1 MKKNLTTILFAL
13 VAMMMP
19 IGAWATAYETPDF
32 SDAKVLTTVDGS
44 LYVDGV
50 ELEITPASL
59 GSSLH
64 QTIPVGKY
72 ILKSNIESIYWLDV
86 NEGEVMINLNGYTWN
101 LNDKD
106 IRVTSTLSIY
116 DTSANE
122 TGKIGSDRRVI
133 YLDDPE
139 DGSLFN
145 LYSGTLESRG
155 ATSWTLDASWGS
167 AYLYGGT
174 IKGNGPGVYYY
185 LDQPT
190 VIKLIGTVIDNGAGQ
205 PHCIGSLAVDM
216 PAAAIVDVSEYEGDS
231 LNVYIDV
238 VNTPGKMTIIRGI
251 QDAQAAARYTIDV
264 VCESYY
270 DLFCEKEEYD
280 PTTGEKSIYI
290 TTQQFTQQPTLENG
304 GTVAFNNPAATL
316 QWYEVEQITLT
327 DTNTKSLSEEKVYVD
342 GYWKAQRGASLFE
355 YRVTA
360 GDILLVT
367 TTQDI
372 ELVMIETGED
382 LIELRQDKK
391 SSVMS
396 FENDTYIR
404 VWVPIISPDT
414 ATVDLQFTIIK
425 ETLLPSET
433 GNRLQQATH
442 GKTYY
447 CKATVGEK
455 AYVSDFYQYQAEA
468 LWGTSADALTE
479 GGTLAEAIIA
489 VRTDG
494 AAYVQLQRDIVGAG
508 YMQVLRNDVT
518 LDLNGYTVI
527 TAEGYLFTIMNVEGD
542 VHMTVIDSSPAQSGE
557 IIATQEGAGG
567 AIFNLYGGHLT
578 IENGSFV
585 GNDHMAIVYNNQ
597 SDGTVSINGGYLR
610 TRKSYT
616 IDNQGT
622 LQISGGVFES
632 SNKQVL
638 QLYDGSATI
647 SGGSFITSDDYESFR
662 YYQGV
667 LDFAAYPTEV
677 EEGTTPL
684 NELSFTYWGET
695 MSLSE
700 LDIRLPEGYYVL
712 CNNQVVDTLNSIDI
726 YYFGS
731 GVTTDVE
738 HTSIASP
745 TPDSQK
751 ILRDGQIYIY
761 QNGEIYTI
769 MGQKVPELK

>member
-32 SDAKVLTTVDGS
+32 SDAKVLTAVDGS

-50 ELEITPASL
+50 EL
-59 GSSLH
+59 GS
-64 QTIPVGKY
+64 TFPVGKY
-72 ILKSNIESIYWLDV
+72 ILKSNIESIHWIYV
-86 NEGEVMINLNGYTWN
+86 REGEVMINLNGYTWE
-101 LNDKD
+101 LNDIE

-122 TGKIGSDRRVI
+122 TGKIGSDRNVI
-133 YLDDPE
+133 YLDNPGG
-139 DGSLFN
+139 GSQFN
-145 LYSGTLESRG
+145 LYGGTLESRG
-155 ATSWTLDASWGS
+155 ATSPVINASWGS
-167 AYLYGGT
+167 AYLYGGKL
-174 IKGNGPGVYYY
+174 KGNGPGVFYY
-185 LDQPT
+185 LSQPN
-190 VIKLIGTVIDNGAGQ
+190 VIKVIGTEINSGAGQ
-205 PHCIGSLAVDM
+205 PHCRGWLAVDM
-216 PAAAIVDVSEYEGDS
+216 PAAAAIVDVSEYEGDS
-231 LNVYIDV
+231 LNVQIDV
-238 VNTPGKMTIIRGI
+238 LNTPGKMTIIRGI
-251 QDAQAAARYTIDV
+251 QDEEAAARYTIEV
-264 VCESYY
+264 VCDSYS

-280 PTTGEKSIYI
+280 PTTGEKCIYI
-290 TTQQFTQQPTLENG
+290 TTHQFTQQPTLENG

-316 QWYEVEQITLT
+316 QWYEVEQILLT
-327 DTNTKSLSEEKVYVD
+327 DTNTKSLSEDVYVD
-342 GYWKAQRGASLFE
+342 GYWKAQRGASLFA
-355 YRVTA
+355 YNVKA

-367 TTQDI
+367 TTADI

-479 GGTLAEAIIA
+479 GGTLKEALKE
-489 VRTDG
+489 VRADRAT
-494 AAYVQLQRDIVGAG
+494 YVQLQRDIVVAEAL
-508 YMQVLRNDVT
+508 QVLGNNVT
-518 LDLNGYTVI
+518 LDLNGYTVS
-527 TAEGYLFTIMNVEGD
+527 TPKAYLFYLYDSEGD
-542 VHMTVIDSSPAQSGE
+542 LHMTVIDSSPAQSGE
-557 IIATQEGAGG
+557 IIATKEGGGG
-567 AIFNLYGGHLT
+567 AIFSVYGGHLT

-585 GNDHMAIVYNNQ
+585 GNDYMGIIYNE

-610 TRKSYT
+610 TGQNYT
-616 IDNQGT
+616 ISNQSS
-622 LQISGGVFES
+622 LLISGGIFES
-632 SNKQVL
+632 SGNYPL
-638 QLYDGSATI
+638 QLYSGSATI
-647 SGGSFITSDDYESFR
+647 SGGTIIAPDDYESFR
-662 YYQGV
+662 YNQGT
-667 LDFAAYPTEV
+667 LNFAAYPTEV

-684 NELSFTYWGET
+684 NELNFTNWGET
-695 MSLSE
+695 MPLSE
-700 LDIRLPEGYYVL
+700 LDIRLPEGYCVMQD
-712 CNNQVVDTLNSIDI
+712 NQVVDTLKNQ
-726 YYFGS
+726 YTYHFGT

-745 TPDSQK
+745 TTDSQK
-751 ILRDGQIYIY
+751 ILCDGQIYIY

>member
-72 ILKSNIESIYWLDV
+72 ILHSNIESIYWIEV
-86 NEGEVMINLNGYTWN
+86 IEGEVMINLNGYTWN
-101 LNDKD
+101 LNDRE
-106 IRVTSTLSIY
+106 IRVESTLSIY

-122 TGKIGSDRRVI
+122 TGKIGSDRNVI
-133 YLDDPE
+133 YLGNPE
-139 DGSLFN
+139 DGSQFN

-155 ATSWTLDASWGS
+155 ATNWTLDASWGS

-174 IKGNGPGVYYY
+174 LKGNGPGVYYF
-185 LDQPT
+185 LSQPT
-190 VIKLIGTVIDNGAGQ
+190 VIKVIGTVIDNGAGQ
-205 PHCIGSLAVDM
+205 PHCRGELAVDM
-216 PAAAIVDVSEYEGDS
+216 PAATIVDVSEYEGDS

-264 VCESYY
+264 VCDSYS

-290 TTQQFTQQPTLENG
+290 TTHQFTQQPTLENG
-304 GTVAFNNPAATL
+304 GTVVFNNPAATL
-316 QWYEVEQITLT
+316 QWYEVEQTILT
-327 DTNTKSLSEEKVYVD
+327 DTNTTPPSENVYVD

-367 TTQDI
+367 TKQDI
-372 ELVMIETGED
+372 ERVMIDTGED

-391 SSVMS
+391 SSIRS

-404 VWVPIISPDT
+404 IWVPMIRPDT
-414 ATVDLQFTIIK
+414 TTVDLQFSIIK
-425 ETLLPSET
+425 ETLLPDET

-455 AYVSDFYQYQAEA
+455 AYVSDFYQYQREA

-479 GGTLAEAIIA
+479 GGTLAEAIMA
-489 VRTDG
+489 VRSDG
-494 AAYVQLQRDIVGAG
+494 ANYVQLQRDIVGAG

-527 TAEGYLFTIMNVEGD
+527 AAEAYLFDILNVEGD

-557 IIATQEGAGG
+557 IIATKEGAGG
-567 AIFNLYGGHLT
+567 AIFNVYGGHLT

-585 GNDHMAIVYNNQ
+585 GNDNMAIIFNQ

-610 TRKSYT
+610 TRINYT

-647 SGGSFITSDDYESFR
+647 LGGSFIASDDYESFR
-662 YYQGV
+662 YYQGA

-684 NELSFTYWGET
+684 NELNFTYWGET

-726 YYFGS
+726 YYFGT

-738 HTSIASP
+738 HTSTASP
-745 TPDSQK
+745 TPGSQK

>member
-13 VAMMMP
+13 VAMIMP
-19 IGAWATAYETPDF
+19 ISAWATAYETPDF
-32 SDAKVLTTVDGS
+32 SDAKVLTAVDGS

-50 ELEITPASL
+50 ALEITPASL

-64 QTIPVGKY
+64 QIIPVGKY
-72 ILKSNIESIYWLDV
+72 ILHSNIESIYWLDV

-101 LNDKD
+101 LNDRD

-139 DGSLFN
+139 DGSLFY

-280 PTTGEKSIYI
+280 PTTGEKCIYI

-327 DTNTKSLSEEKVYVD
+327 DTNTKPLSEEKVYVD

-414 ATVDLQFTIIK
+414 ATVDLQFSIIK
-425 ETLLPSET
+425 ETLLPDET

-479 GGTLAEAIIA
+479 GGTLAEAIMA
-489 VRTDG
+489 VRSDG
-494 AAYVQLQRDIVGAG
+494 ANYVQLQRDIVGAG

-527 TAEGYLFTIMNVEGD
+527 PAEAYLFDILNVEGD

-557 IIATQEGAGG
+557 IIANKEDAGG
-567 AIFNLYGGHLT
+567 AIFCVYGGHLT

-585 GNDHMAIVYNNQ
+585 GTDNMAIIFNQ
-597 SDGTVSINGGYLR
+597 SDGTVAINGGYLR
-610 TRKSYT
+610 TRKNYT
-616 IDNQGT
+616 IDNKGT

-726 YYFGS
+726 YYFGT
-731 GVTTDVE
+731 GVSTDVE
-738 HTSIASP
+738 HTSTASP
-745 TPDSQK
+745 TPGSQK
-751 ILRDGQIYIY
+751 VLRDGQLIILRDGIEYS
-761 QNGEIYTI
+761 I
-769 MGQKVPELK
+769 MGTPLTQ

>member
-44 LYVDGV
+44 IYVDGV

-72 ILKSNIESIYWLDV
+72 ILHSNIESIYWIDV

-101 LNDKD
+101 LNDRV
-106 IRVTSTLSIY
+106 ITVTSTLSIY

-122 TGKIGSDRRVI
+122 TGKIGSDRNVI

-139 DGSLFN
+139 DGCLFN

-174 IKGNGPGVYYY
+174 LKGNGPGVYYY
-185 LDQPT
+185 LDQPN
-190 VIKLIGTVIDNGAGQ
+190 VIKVIGTVINSGAGQ

-251 QDAQAAARYTIDV
+251 QDEEAAARYTIDV

-290 TTQQFTQQPTLENG
+290 TTHQFTQQPTLENG

-327 DTNTKSLSEEKVYVD
+327 DTNTRPLSENVYVD

-367 TTQDI
+367 TKQDI
-372 ELVMIETGED
+372 ERVMIDTGEEP
-382 LIELRQDKK
+382 IELTQGKK
-391 SSVMS
+391 SSIMS

-404 VWVPIISPDT
+404 IWVPMIRPDT
-414 ATVDLQFTIIK
+414 TTVDLQFSIIK
-425 ETLLPSET
+425 ETLLPYET

-447 CKATVGEK
+447 CKATVGER
-455 AYVSDFYQYQAEA
+455 AYVSDFYQYQREA

-479 GGTLAEAIIA
+479 SGTLAEAIMA

-494 AAYVQLQRDIVGAG
+494 ANYVQLQRDIVGAG

-527 TAEGYLFTIMNVEGD
+527 AAEAYLFDILNVEGD

-557 IIATQEGAGG
+557 IIATKEGAGG
-567 AIFNLYGGHLT
+567 AIFNVYGGHLT

-585 GNDHMAIVYNNQ
+585 GNDNMAIIFNQ

-610 TRKSYT
+610 TRINYT

-632 SNKQVL
+632 SNKQVM

-647 SGGSFITSDDYESFR
+647 SGGSFIASDNYESFR

-738 HTSIASP
+738 HTSTASP
-745 TPDSQK
+745 TPGSQK

>member
-32 SDAKVLTTVDGS
+32 SDAKVLTTVGGS

-50 ELEITPASL
+50 ALEITPASL

-72 ILKSNIESIYWLDV
+72 ILTSNIESIYWLDV
-86 NEGEVMINLNGYTWN
+86 KEGEVMINLNGYTWN
-101 LNDKD
+101 LNDRD
-106 IRVTSTLSIY
+106 IRITSTLSIY

-139 DGSLFN
+139 DGSQFN

-185 LDQPT
+185 LSQPI
-190 VIKLIGTVIDNGAGQ
+190 VIKVIGTVINSGAGQ
-205 PHCIGSLAVDM
+205 PHCRGWLAVDR

-231 LNVYIDV
+231 LNVRIGV
-238 VNTPGKMTIIRGI
+238 LNTLGKMTIIRGI
-251 QDAQAAARYTIDV
+251 QDAQAAARYTIEV
-264 VCESYY
+264 VCDSNY
-270 DLFCEKEEYD
+270 DIFCEKEEYD

-290 TTQQFTQQPTLENG
+290 TTNQFTQQPTLENG

-316 QWYEVEQITLT
+316 QWYEVEQMILT

-342 GYWKAQRGASLFE
+342 GYWKAQRGASLFA
-355 YRVTA
+355 YNVKA

-372 ELVMIETGED
+372 ELLVIDTGEGD
-382 LIELRQDKK
+382 IELRQDKK
-391 SSVMS
+391 SSLMS
-396 FENDTYIR
+396 FENDTYIH

-414 ATVDLQFTIIK
+414 TTVDLQFSIIK
-425 ETLLPSET
+425 ETLLPYET
-433 GNRLQQATH
+433 GSRLQQATH

-455 AYVSDFYQYQAEA
+455 AYVSDFYQYQREV

-479 GGTLAEAIIA
+479 GGTLAEAIMA

-494 AAYVQLQRDIVGAG
+494 ATYVQLQRDIVAAEDL
-508 YMQVLRNDVT
+508 QVLGNNVT
-518 LDLNGYTVI
+518 LDLNGYTVN
-527 TAEGYLFTIMNVEGD
+527 TSAPYLFYLYDSDGD
-542 VHMTVIDSSPAQSGE
+542 IHMTVIDSSPAQSGE
-557 IIATQEGAGG
+557 IIATKEGAGG
-567 AIFNLYGGHLT
+567 AIFYVYGGHLT

-585 GNDHMAIVYNNQ
+585 GNDNMAIVFNQ

-610 TRKSYT
+610 TRKKYT

-647 SGGSFITSDDYESFR
+647 SGGSFIASDNYESFR

-684 NELSFTYWGET
+684 NELNFTYWGETT

-712 CNNQVVDTLNSIDI
+712 HNNQVVDTLNSIDI
-726 YYFGS
+726 YYFGT

-745 TPDSQK
+745 TPGSQK
-751 ILRDGQIYIY
+751 ILRNGQLIILRDGIEYS
-761 QNGEIYTI
+761 I
-769 MGQKVPELK
+769 MGTPLTQ

>member
-32 SDAKVLTTVDGS
+32 SDAKVLTTVGGS

-50 ELEITPASL
+50 ALEITPASL

-72 ILKSNIESIYWLDV
+72 ILKSNIESIYWLGV
-86 NEGEVMINLNGYTWN
+86 KEGEVMINLNGYTWN
-101 LNDKD
+101 LNDRE
-106 IRVTSTLSIY
+106 ISVTSTLSIY

-122 TGKIGSDRRVI
+122 TGKIGSDRNVI
-133 YLDDPE
+133 YLNNPE
-139 DGSLFN
+139 DGSQFH

-155 ATSWTLDASWGS
+155 ATSSVINASWGS

-185 LDQPT
+185 LSQPT
-190 VIKLIGTVIDNGAGQ
+190 VIKVIGTVINSGAGQ
-205 PHCIGSLAVDM
+205 PHCRGWLAVDM
-216 PAAAIVDVSEYEGDS
+216 LAAAIVDVSEYEGDS
-231 LNVYIDV
+231 LNVRIGV
-238 VNTPGKMTIIRGI
+238 LNTLGKMTIIRGI
-251 QDAQAAARYTIDV
+251 QDAQAAARYTIEV
-264 VCESYY
+264 VCDSNY
-270 DLFCEKEEYD
+270 DIFCEKEEYD

-290 TTQQFTQQPTLENG
+290 TTHQFTQQPTLENG

-316 QWYEVEQITLT
+316 QWYEVEQIILT
-327 DTNTKSLSEEKVYVD
+327 DTNTTPLSENVYVD
-342 GYWKAQRGASLFE
+342 GCWKAQEKASLFE
-355 YRVTA
+355 YNVKA

-372 ELVMIETGED
+372 ELVVIETGESP
-382 LIELRQDKK
+382 IELWQDKK
-391 SSVMS
+391 SSLMS

-414 ATVDLQFTIIK
+414 TTVDLQFSIIK
-425 ETLLPSET
+425 ETLLPYET
-433 GNRLQQATH
+433 GSRLQQVTH

-455 AYVSDFYQYQAEA
+455 AYVSDFYQYQGEA

-479 GGTLAEAIIA
+479 GGTLAEAIMA

-494 AAYVQLQRDIVGAG
+494 ATYVQLQRDIVAAENL
-508 YMQVLRNDVT
+508 QVFGNSVT

-527 TAEGYLFTIMNVEGD
+527 ATEAYLFTILNVEGD

-557 IIATQEGAGG
+557 IIATKEGAGG
-567 AIFNLYGGHLT
+567 AIFYVYGGHLT

-585 GNDHMAIVYNNQ
+585 GNDHMGIVFNQ

-610 TRKSYT
+610 TRKKYT

-647 SGGSFITSDDYESFR
+647 SGGSFIASDNYESFR

-667 LDFAAYPTEV
+667 LNLAAYPTEV

-684 NELSFTYWGET
+684 NELNFTYWGET

-712 CNNQVVDTLNSIDI
+712 HNNQVVDTLNQLDK
-726 YYFGS
+726 YYFGT

-745 TPDSQK
+745 TTDSQK

>member
-13 VAMMMP
+13 VAMIMP
-19 IGAWATAYETPDF
+19 ISAWATAYETPDF
-32 SDAKVLTTVDGS
+32 SDAKVLTAVDGS

-50 ELEITPASL
+50 ALEITPASL

-64 QTIPVGKY
+64 QIIPVGKY
-72 ILKSNIESIYWLDV
+72 ILHSNIESIYWLDV

-101 LNDKD
+101 LNDRD

-139 DGSLFN
+139 DGSLFY

-280 PTTGEKSIYI
+280 PTTGEKCIYI

-327 DTNTKSLSEEKVYVD
+327 DTNTKPLSEEKVYVD

-414 ATVDLQFTIIK
+414 ATVDLQFSIIK
-425 ETLLPSET
+425 ETLLPDET

-479 GGTLAEAIIA
+479 GGTLAEAIMA
-489 VRTDG
+489 VRSDG
-494 AAYVQLQRDIVGAG
+494 ANYVQLQRDIVGAG

-527 TAEGYLFTIMNVEGD
+527 PAEAYLFDILNVEGD

-557 IIATQEGAGG
+557 IIANKEDAGG
-567 AIFNLYGGHLT
+567 AIFCVYGGHLT

-585 GNDHMAIVYNNQ
+585 GTDNMAIIFNQ
-597 SDGTVSINGGYLR
+597 SDGTVAINGGYLR
-610 TRKSYT
+610 TRKNYT
-616 IDNQGT
+616 IDNKGT

-738 HTSIASP
+738 HTSTASP
-745 TPDSQK
+745 TPGSQK
-751 ILRDGQIYIY
+751 VLRDGQLIILRDGIEYS
-761 QNGEIYTI
+761 I
-769 MGQKVPELK
+769 MGTPLTQ

>member
-32 SDAKVLTTVDGS
+32 SDAKVLTAVDGS

-50 ELEITPASL
+50 ALEITPASL
-59 GSSLH
+59 GSTLH
-64 QTIPVGKY
+64 QTILGGKY
-72 ILKSNIESIYWLDV
+72 ILNSNIESIYWLGV
-86 NEGEVMINLNGYTWN
+86 REGEVAINLNGYTWN
-101 LNDKD
+101 LNERE
-106 IRVTSTLSIY
+106 IRVESTLSIY
-116 DTSANE
+116 DTSADQ
-122 TGKIGSDRRVI
+122 TGKICSDRNVI
-133 YLDDPE
+133 YLGNPE

-155 ATSWTLDASWGS
+155 ATNWTLDASWGS
-167 AYLYGGT
+167 VYLYGGT
-174 IKGNGPGVYYY
+174 LKGNGPGVFYY
-185 LDQPT
+185 LSQPN
-190 VIKLIGTVIDNGAGQ
+190 VIKVIGTEINSGAGQ
-205 PHCIGSLAVDM
+205 PHCRGWLAVDM
-216 PAAAIVDVSEYEGDS
+216 PAAAAIVDVSEYEGDS
-231 LNVYIDV
+231 LNVQIDV
-238 VNTPGKMTIIRGI
+238 LNTPGKMTIIRGI
-251 QDAQAAARYTIDV
+251 QDEEAAARYTIEV
-264 VCESYY
+264 VCDSYS

-280 PTTGEKSIYI
+280 PTTGEKCIYI
-290 TTQQFTQQPTLENG
+290 TTHQFTQQPTLENG

-316 QWYEVEQITLT
+316 QWYEGEQTILT
-327 DTNTKSLSEEKVYVD
+327 DTNTTPLSENVYVD
-342 GYWKAQRGASLFE
+342 GYWKAQSGASLFE
-355 YRVTA
+355 YNVKA
-360 GDILLVT
+360 GDILQVT

-372 ELVMIETGED
+372 EMVLIETGEGY
-382 LIELRQDKK
+382 IELRQDMK
-391 SSVMS
+391 SGVIS
-396 FENDTYIR
+396 FENDTYIH
-404 VWVPIISPDT
+404 VWVLDVST
-414 ATVDLQFTIIK
+414 NTTVDLQFSIIK
-425 ETLLPSET
+425 GTLLPYET
-433 GNRLQQATH
+433 GNTLQQATH

-455 AYVSDFYQYQAEA
+455 AYVSDFYQYQREV

-479 GGTLAEAIIA
+479 GGTLKEALKE
-489 VRTDG
+489 VRADRAT
-494 AAYVQLQRDIVGAG
+494 YVQLQRDIVVAEVL
-508 YMQVLRNDVT
+508 QVLGNNVT
-518 LDLNGYTVI
+518 FDLNGYTVN
-527 TAEGYLFTIMNVEGD
+527 TSAPYLFSLYDSDGD
-542 VHMTVIDSSPAQSGE
+542 IHMTVIDSSPAQSGE
-557 IIATQEGAGG
+557 IIATKEGAGG
-567 AIFNLYGGHLT
+567 AIFNVYGGQLT
-578 IENGSFV
+578 IESGSYV
-585 GNDHMAIVYNNQ
+585 GNDYMGIIYNE

-610 TRKSYT
+610 TGQNYT
-616 IDNQGT
+616 ISNQSS
-622 LQISGGVFES
+622 LLISGGIFES
-632 SNKQVL
+632 SGNYPL
-638 QLYDGSATI
+638 QLYSGSATI
-647 SGGSFITSDDYESFR
+647 SGGTIIAPDNYESFR

-738 HTSIASP
+738 HTSTASP
-745 TPDSQK
+745 TPGSQK

>member
-50 ELEITPASL
+50 ALEITPASL

-72 ILKSNIESIYWLDV
+72 ILHSNIESIYWIDV

-101 LNDKD
+101 LNDRQ
-106 IRVTSTLSIY
+106 ITVTRTLSIY

-122 TGKIGSDRRVI
+122 TGKICSDRNVI
-133 YLDDPE
+133 YLGNPE

-185 LDQPT
+185 LDQPI

-205 PHCIGSLAVDM
+205 PHCRGSLAVDM

-290 TTQQFTQQPTLENG
+290 TTNQFTQQPTLENG

-327 DTNTKSLSEEKVYVD
+327 DTNTTPLSEEKMYVD

-372 ELVMIETGED
+372 ERVMIDTGED
-382 LIELRQDKK
+382 LIELTQDKK
-391 SSVMS
+391 SSIMS
-396 FENDTYIR
+396 FENDSYIR
-404 VWVPIISPDT
+404 VWVPIITPDT
-414 ATVDLQFTIIK
+414 ITVDLQFSIIK
-425 ETLLPSET
+425 ETLLPDET

-447 CKATVGEK
+447 CKATVGERS
-455 AYVSDFYQYQAEA
+455 YVSDVYQYQREV

-479 GGTLAEAIIA
+479 GGTLAEAITA

-494 AAYVQLQRDIVGAG
+494 AAYVQLQRDIVGAS

-527 TAEGYLFTIMNVEGD
+527 AAEAYLFDILNVEGD

-557 IIATQEGAGG
+557 IIANKEDAGG
-567 AIFNLYGGHLT
+567 AIFCVYGGHLT

-585 GNDHMAIVYNNQ
+585 GNDNMAIIFNQ
-597 SDGTVSINGGYLR
+597 SDGTVAINGGYLQ
-610 TRKSYT
+610 TRENYT
-616 IDNQGT
+616 IDNKGT

-632 SNKQVL
+632 SNQQVL

-700 LDIRLPEGYYVL
+700 LDIRLPEGYYVV
-712 CNNQVVDTLNSIDI
+712 CNDQVVDTLNSIDL
-726 YYFGS
+726 YYFGT

-738 HTSIASP
+738 HTSTASP
-745 TPDSQK
+745 TPGSQK
-751 ILRDGQIYIY
+751 VLRDGQIYIY

>member
-1 MKKNLTTILFAL
+1 MAI
-13 VAMMMP
+13 
-19 IGAWATAYETPDF
+19 
-32 SDAKVLTTVDGS
+32 
-44 LYVDGV
+44 
-50 ELEITPASL
+50 
-59 GSSLH
+59 
-64 QTIPVGKY
+64 
-72 ILKSNIESIYWLDV
+72 
-86 NEGEVMINLNGYTWN
+86 
-101 LNDKD
+101 
-106 IRVTSTLSIY
+106 
-116 DTSANE
+116 
-122 TGKIGSDRRVI
+122 I
-133 YLDDPE
+133 YLGNPE

-185 LDQPT
+185 LDQPI

-205 PHCIGSLAVDM
+205 PHCRGSLAVDM

-290 TTQQFTQQPTLENG
+290 TTNQFTQQPTLENG

-327 DTNTKSLSEEKVYVD
+327 DTNTTPLSEEKMYVD

-372 ELVMIETGED
+372 ERVMIDTGED
-382 LIELRQDKK
+382 LIELTQDKK
-391 SSVMS
+391 SSIMS
-396 FENDTYIR
+396 FENDSYIR
-404 VWVPIISPDT
+404 VWVPIITPDT
-414 ATVDLQFTIIK
+414 ITVDLQFSIIK
-425 ETLLPSET
+425 ETLLPDET

-447 CKATVGEK
+447 CKATVGERS
-455 AYVSDFYQYQAEA
+455 YVSDVYQYQREV

-479 GGTLAEAIIA
+479 GGTLAEAITA

-494 AAYVQLQRDIVGAG
+494 AAYVQLQRDIVGAS

-527 TAEGYLFTIMNVEGD
+527 AAEAYLFDILNVEGD

-557 IIATQEGAGG
+557 IIANKEDAGG
-567 AIFNLYGGHLT
+567 AIFCVYGGHLT

-585 GNDHMAIVYNNQ
+585 GNDNMAIIFNQ
-597 SDGTVSINGGYLR
+597 SDGTVAINGGYLQ
-610 TRKSYT
+610 TRENYT
-616 IDNQGT
+616 IDNKGT

-632 SNKQVL
+632 SNQQVL

-700 LDIRLPEGYYVL
+700 LDIRLPEGYYVV
-712 CNNQVVDTLNSIDI
+712 CNDQVVDTLNSIDL
-726 YYFGS
+726 YYFGT

-738 HTSIASP
+738 HTSTASP
-745 TPDSQK
+745 TPGSQK
-751 ILRDGQIYIY
+751 VLRDGQIYIY

>member
-1 MKKNLTTILFAL
+1 MKKNVTTILFAL

-32 SDAKVLTTVDGS
+32 SDAKVLTAVDGS

-50 ELEITPASL
+50 ALEITPASL

-64 QTIPVGKY
+64 QIIPVGKY
-72 ILKSNIESIYWLDV
+72 ILHSNIESIYWLDV

-101 LNDKD
+101 LNDRD

-116 DTSANE
+116 DRSANE

-139 DGSLFN
+139 DGSLFY

-280 PTTGEKSIYI
+280 PTTGEKCIYI

-316 QWYEVEQITLT
+316 QWYEVEQILLT
-327 DTNTKSLSEEKVYVD
+327 DTNAKSLSEEKVYVD

-382 LIELRQDKK
+382 LIELRQKMK

-425 ETLLPSET
+425 ETLLPDET

-447 CKATVGEK
+447 CKATVGERS
-455 AYVSDFYQYQAEA
+455 YVSDFYQYQREA

-479 GGTLAEAIIA
+479 GGTLAEAIMA
-489 VRTDG
+489 VRSDG
-494 AAYVQLQRDIVGAG
+494 ANYVQLQRDIVGAG

-527 TAEGYLFTIMNVEGD
+527 PAEAYLFDILNVEGD

-557 IIATQEGAGG
+557 IIANKEDAGG
-567 AIFNLYGGHLT
+567 AIFCVYGGHLT

-585 GNDHMAIVYNNQ
+585 GTDNMAIIFNQ

-647 SGGSFITSDDYESFR
+647 LGGSFITSDNYESFR

-738 HTSIASP
+738 HTSTASP
-745 TPDSQK
+745 TPGSQK
-751 ILRDGQIYIY
+751 ILRDGQLIILRDGIEYS
-761 QNGEIYTI
+761 I
-769 MGQKVPELK
+769 MGTPLTQ

>member
-19 IGAWATAYETPDF
+19 IGAWATVYETPDF

-72 ILKSNIESIYWLDV
+72 ILNSNIESIYWIGV

-101 LNDKD
+101 LNDRD

-122 TGKIGSDRRVI
+122 TGKICSYRNVI
-133 YLDDPE
+133 HLDNPKDE
-139 DGSLFN
+139 CLFN

-155 ATSWTLDASWGS
+155 ATNWTLDASWGS

-185 LDQPT
+185 LSQPT
-190 VIKLIGTVIDNGAGQ
+190 VIKLMGTVIDNAAGQ

-251 QDAQAAARYTIDV
+251 QDEEAAARYTIEA

-290 TTQQFTQQPTLENG
+290 ATNQFTQQPTLENG
-304 GTVAFNNPAATL
+304 GTVVFNNPAATL
-316 QWYEVEQITLT
+316 QWYEVEQTILT
-327 DTNTKSLSEEKVYVD
+327 DTNTTPPSENVYVD

-372 ELVMIETGED
+372 ERVMIDTGED
-382 LIELRQDKK
+382 LIELTQDKK
-391 SSVMS
+391 SSIMS
-396 FENDTYIR
+396 FENDSYIR
-404 VWVPIISPDT
+404 VWVPIITPDT
-414 ATVDLQFTIIK
+414 ITVDLQFSIIK
-425 ETLLPSET
+425 ETLLPDET

-447 CKATVGEK
+447 CKATVGERS
-455 AYVSDFYQYQAEA
+455 YVSDVYQYQREV

-479 GGTLAEAIIA
+479 GGTLAEAITA

-494 AAYVQLQRDIVGAG
+494 AAYVQLQRDIVGAS

-527 TAEGYLFTIMNVEGD
+527 AAEAYLFDILNVEGD

-557 IIATQEGAGG
+557 IIANKEDAGG
-567 AIFNLYGGHLT
+567 AIFCVYGGHLT

-585 GNDHMAIVYNNQ
+585 GNDNMAIIFNQ
-597 SDGTVSINGGYLR
+597 SDGTVAINGGYLQ
-610 TRKSYT
+610 TRENYT
-616 IDNQGT
+616 IDNKGT

-632 SNKQVL
+632 SNQQVL

-667 LDFAAYPTEV
+667 LDLAAYPTEV

-726 YYFGS
+726 YYFGT

-738 HTSIASP
+738 HTSTASP
-745 TPDSQK
+745 TTDSQK
-751 ILRDGQIYIY
+751 ILRNGQIYIY

>member
-1 MKKNLTTILFAL
+1 MKKNVTTILFAL

-32 SDAKVLTTVDGS
+32 SDAKVLTAVDGS

-50 ELEITPASL
+50 ALEITPASL

-64 QTIPVGKY
+64 QIIPVGKY
-72 ILKSNIESIYWLDV
+72 ILHSNIESIYWLDV

-101 LNDKD
+101 LNDRD

-139 DGSLFN
+139 DGSLFY

-290 TTQQFTQQPTLENG
+290 TTHQFTQQPTLENG

-316 QWYEVEQITLT
+316 QWYEVEQILLT

-425 ETLLPSET
+425 ETLLPDET

-447 CKATVGEK
+447 CKATVGERS
-455 AYVSDFYQYQAEA
+455 YVSDFYQYQREA

-479 GGTLAEAIIA
+479 GGTLAEAIMA
-489 VRTDG
+489 VRSDG
-494 AAYVQLQRDIVGAG
+494 ANYVQLQRDIVGAG

-527 TAEGYLFTIMNVEGD
+527 AAEAYLFDILNVEGD

-557 IIATQEGAGG
+557 IIANKEDAGG
-567 AIFNLYGGHLT
+567 AIFCVYGGHLT

-585 GNDHMAIVYNNQ
+585 GTDNMAIIFNQ
-597 SDGTVSINGGYLR
+597 SDGTVAINGGYLR
-610 TRKSYT
+610 TRKNYT
-616 IDNQGT
+616 IDNKGT

-712 CNNQVVDTLNSIDI
+712 CNDQVVDTLNSIDI
-726 YYFGS
+726 YYFGT

-738 HTSIASP
+738 HTSTASP
-745 TPDSQK
+745 TPGSQK
-751 ILRDGQIYIY
+751 ILRDGQLIILRDGIEYS
-761 QNGEIYTI
+761 I
-769 MGQKVPELK
+769 MGSPLTQ

>member
-1 MKKNLTTILFAL
+1 MKKNVTTILFAL

-32 SDAKVLTTVDGS
+32 SDAKVLTAVDGS

-50 ELEITPASL
+50 ALEITPASL

-64 QTIPVGKY
+64 QIIPVGKY
-72 ILKSNIESIYWLDV
+72 ILHSNIESIYWLDV

-101 LNDKD
+101 LNDRD

-139 DGSLFN
+139 DGSLFY

-290 TTQQFTQQPTLENG
+290 TTHQFTQQPTLENG

-316 QWYEVEQITLT
+316 QWYEVEQILLT

-425 ETLLPSET
+425 ETLLPDET

-447 CKATVGEK
+447 CKATVGERS
-455 AYVSDFYQYQAEA
+455 YVSDFYQYQREA

-479 GGTLAEAIIA
+479 GGTLAEAIMA
-489 VRTDG
+489 VRSDG
-494 AAYVQLQRDIVGAG
+494 ANYVQLQRDIVGAG

-527 TAEGYLFTIMNVEGD
+527 PAEAYLFDILNVEGD

-557 IIATQEGAGG
+557 IIANKEDAGG
-567 AIFNLYGGHLT
+567 AIFCVYGGHLT

-585 GNDHMAIVYNNQ
+585 GTDNMAIIFNQ
-597 SDGTVSINGGYLR
+597 SDGTVAINGGYLR
-610 TRKSYT
+610 TRKNYT
-616 IDNQGT
+616 IDNKGT

-712 CNNQVVDTLNSIDI
+712 CNDQVVDTLNSIDI
-726 YYFGS
+726 YYFGT

-738 HTSIASP
+738 HTSTASP
-745 TPDSQK
+745 TPGSQK
-751 ILRDGQIYIY
+751 ILRDGQLIILRDGIEYS
-761 QNGEIYTI
+761 I
-769 MGQKVPELK
+769 MGSPLTQ

>member
-32 SDAKVLTTVDGS
+32 SDAKVLTAVDGS

-72 ILKSNIESIYWLDV
+72 ILNSNIESIYWIEV
-86 NEGEVMINLNGYTWN
+86 KEGEVMINLNGYTWN
-101 LNDKD
+101 LNDRE
-106 IRVTSTLSIY
+106 ISVTSTLSIY

-122 TGKIGSDRRVI
+122 TGKIGSNRNVI
-133 YLDDPE
+133 YLGNPE
-139 DGSLFN
+139 DGSQFN

-155 ATSWTLDASWGS
+155 ATSPVINASWGS

-174 IKGNGPGVYYY
+174 LKGNGTGVSYY
-185 LDQPT
+185 LSQPT
-190 VIKLIGTVIDNGAGQ
+190 VIKVIGTVIDNGAGQ
-205 PHCIGSLAVDM
+205 PHCSGWLAVDM
-216 PAAAIVDVSEYEGDS
+216 PAATIVDVSEYEGDS

-251 QDAQAAARYTIDV
+251 QDEEAAARYTIEV
-264 VCESYY
+264 VCESYS

-280 PTTGEKSIYI
+280 PTTGEKYIYI
-290 TTQQFTQQPTLENG
+290 TTHQFTQQPTLENG

-327 DTNTKSLSEEKVYVD
+327 DTNTTPLSEEEVYVD
-342 GYWKAQRGASLFE
+342 GFWKAQRGASLFE

-360 GDILLVT
+360 GDILRVT
-367 TTQDI
+367 TTADI
-372 ELVMIETGED
+372 ELVVIDMGESP
-382 LIELRQDKK
+382 IELRQDKK

-404 VWVPIISPDT
+404 IWVPIISPDT
-414 ATVDLQFTIIK
+414 TTVDLQFTIIK
-425 ETLLPSET
+425 ETLLPYET
-433 GNRLQQATH
+433 GNRLQHATH

-447 CKATVGEK
+447 CKATVGERS
-455 AYVSDFYQYQAEA
+455 YVSDFYQYQREA

-479 GGTLAEAIIA
+479 GGTLAEAIMA

-494 AAYVQLQRDIVGAG
+494 ATYVQLQRDIVGAG

-527 TAEGYLFTIMNVEGD
+527 AAEAYLFDILNVEGD

-557 IIATQEGAGG
+557 IIATKEGAGG
-567 AIFNLYGGHLT
+567 AIFYVSGGHLT

-585 GNDHMAIVYNNQ
+585 GNDNMAIIFNQ
-597 SDGTVSINGGYLR
+597 SDGTVAINGGYLR

-647 SGGSFITSDDYESFR
+647 LGGSFIALNGYESFR

-667 LDFAAYPTEV
+667 LDLAAYPTEV
-677 EEGTTPL
+677 EESTTPL
-684 NELSFTYWGET
+684 NELNFTYWGET

-712 CNNQVVDTLNSIDI
+712 CNDQVVDTLNSIDI
-726 YYFGS
+726 YYFGT

-738 HTSIASP
+738 HTSTASP
-745 TPDSQK
+745 TPGSQK
-751 ILRDGQIYIY
+751 VLRDGQLIILRDGKEYNIV
-761 QNGEIYTI
+761 G
-769 MGQKVPELK
+769 GKL

>member
-32 SDAKVLTTVDGS
+32 SDAKVLTAVDGS

-50 ELEITPASL
+50 ALEITPASL

-72 ILKSNIESIYWLDV
+72 ILNSNIESIYWIDV
-86 NEGEVMINLNGYTWN
+86 KEGEVMINLNGYTWN
-101 LNDKD
+101 LNERE
-106 IRVTSTLSIY
+106 IRVESTLSIY
-116 DTSANE
+116 DTSADQ
-122 TGKIGSDRRVI
+122 TGKIGSDRNVI
-133 YLDDPE
+133 YLDNPK

-155 ATSWTLDASWGS
+155 ATNWTLDASWGS

-185 LDQPT
+185 LSQPT
-190 VIKLIGTVIDNGAGQ
+190 VIKVIGTVINSGAGQ
-205 PHCIGSLAVDM
+205 PHCSGWLAVDM

-251 QDAQAAARYTIDV
+251 QDEEEAARYTIEV
-264 VCESYY
+264 VCDSYS
-270 DLFCEKEEYD
+270 DLFCEKAEYD

-290 TTQQFTQQPTLENG
+290 TTNQFTQQPTLENG

-316 QWYEVEQITLT
+316 QWYEVQQMILT
-327 DTNTKSLSEEKVYVD
+327 DTNTMFLSKNGYVD

-355 YRVTA
+355 YSVTA

-372 ELVMIETGED
+372 ELVVIDTGEGS
-382 LIELRQDKK
+382 IELRQDKK

-404 VWVPIISPDT
+404 VWVPIIRPDT
-414 ATVDLQFTIIK
+414 TTVDLQFTIIK
-425 ETLLPSET
+425 ESLLPYET
-433 GNRLQQATH
+433 ANRLQQATH

-455 AYVSDFYQYQAEA
+455 AYASDFYQYQREA
-468 LWGTSADALTE
+468 LWGTSVDALTE

-527 TAEGYLFTIMNVEGD
+527 AAEAYLFDILNVEGD

-557 IIATQEGAGG
+557 IIATKEGAGG
-567 AIFNLYGGHLT
+567 AIFNVYGGHLT

-585 GNDHMAIVYNNQ
+585 GNDNMAIIFNQ

-610 TRKSYT
+610 TRINYT

-647 SGGSFITSDDYESFR
+647 LGGSFITSNGYESFR

-684 NELSFTYWGET
+684 NELNFTYWGET

-731 GVTTDVE
+731 GVTTDVD
-738 HTSIASP
+738 HTSTASP
-745 TPDSQK
+745 TPGSQK

>member
-19 IGAWATAYETPDF
+19 IGVWATAYETPDF

-50 ELEITPASL
+50 ELEITTASL

-72 ILKSNIESIYWLDV
+72 ILNSNIESIYWLDV

-101 LNDKD
+101 LNDRE
-106 IRVTSTLSIY
+106 IRVESTLSIY

-122 TGKIGSDRRVI
+122 TGKIGSDRNVI
-133 YLDDPE
+133 YLGNPE
-139 DGSLFN
+139 EGSLFN
-145 LYSGTLESRG
+145 LYSGTLENRG

-185 LDQPT
+185 LDQPI

-205 PHCIGSLAVDM
+205 PHCSGGVAVDM

-290 TTQQFTQQPTLENG
+290 TTNQFTQQPTLENG

-316 QWYEVEQITLT
+316 QWYEVEQIILT
-327 DTNTKSLSEEKVYVD
+327 DTNTTPPSENVYVD

-372 ELVMIETGED
+372 ERVMIDTGED
-382 LIELRQDKK
+382 PIELTQDKK
-391 SSVMS
+391 SSIMS
-396 FENDTYIR
+396 FENDSYIR
-404 VWVPIISPDT
+404 VWVPIITPDT
-414 ATVDLQFTIIK
+414 ITVDLQFSIIK
-425 ETLLPSET
+425 ETLLPDET

-447 CKATVGEK
+447 CKATVGERS
-455 AYVSDFYQYQAEA
+455 YVSDVYQYQREV

-479 GGTLAEAIIA
+479 GGTLAEAITA

-494 AAYVQLQRDIVGAG
+494 AAYVQLQRDIVGAS

-527 TAEGYLFTIMNVEGD
+527 AAEAYLFDILNVEGD

-557 IIATQEGAGG
+557 IIANKEDAGG
-567 AIFNLYGGHLT
+567 AIFCVYGGHLT

-585 GNDHMAIVYNNQ
+585 GNDNMAIIFNQ
-597 SDGTVSINGGYLR
+597 SDGTVAINGGYLQ
-610 TRKSYT
+610 TRENYT
-616 IDNQGT
+616 IDNKGT

-632 SNKQVL
+632 SNQQVL

-667 LDFAAYPTEV
+667 LDLAAYPTEV

-695 MSLSE
+695 ISLSE

-712 CNNQVVDTLNSIDI
+712 CNDQVVDTLNSIDI
-726 YYFGS
+726 YYFGT

-738 HTSIASP
+738 HTSTASP
-745 TPDSQK
+745 TPGSQK

>member
-32 SDAKVLTTVDGS
+32 SDAKVLTAVDGS
-44 LYVDGV
+44 IYVDGV
-50 ELEITPASL
+50 ALEITPASL

-64 QTIPVGKY
+64 QTILGGKY
-72 ILKSNIESIYWLDV
+72 ILNSNIESIYWLGVDK
-86 NEGEVMINLNGYTWN
+86 GEVMINLNGYTWN
-101 LNDKD
+101 LNDRE
-106 IRVTSTLSIY
+106 IRVESTLSIY
-116 DTSANE
+116 DTSADQ
-122 TGKIGSDRRVI
+122 TGKICSDRNVI
-133 YLDDPE
+133 YLGNPE

-155 ATSWTLDASWGS
+155 ATNWTLDASWGS

-174 IKGNGPGVYYY
+174 LKGNGPGVYYY
-185 LDQPT
+185 LDQPN
-190 VIKLIGTVIDNGAGQ
+190 VIKVIGTVIDNGAGQ
-205 PHCIGSLAVDM
+205 PHCSGWLAVDM

-238 VNTPGKMTIIRGI
+238 INTPGKMTIIRGI

-264 VCESYY
+264 VCDSYS

-280 PTTGEKSIYI
+280 PTTGEKCIYI
-290 TTQQFTQQPTLENG
+290 TTHQFTQQPTLENG
-304 GTVAFNNPAATL
+304 GTVAFNNPTATL
-316 QWYEVEQITLT
+316 QWYEVEQIILT
-327 DTNTKSLSEEKVYVD
+327 DTNTKSLSEEAVYVD

-367 TTQDI
+367 TPQDI
-372 ELVMIETGED
+372 ELVMIETGEGV
-382 LIELRQDKK
+382 IEFRQDKK

-404 VWVPIISPDT
+404 VWVPIIRPDT
-414 ATVDLQFTIIK
+414 ATVDLQFSIIK
-425 ETLLPSET
+425 ETLLPFET
-433 GNRLQQATH
+433 DSRLQQATH

-455 AYVSDFYQYQAEA
+455 AYVSDFYQYQGEA

-479 GGTLAEAIIA
+479 GGTLKEAIMA

-494 AAYVQLQRDIVGAG
+494 ATYVQLQRDIVVVENL
-508 YMQVLRNDVT
+508 QVFGNSVT

-527 TAEGYLFTIMNVEGD
+527 VAEAYLFTILNREGD
-542 VHMTVIDSSPAQSGE
+542 VHMTIIDSSPAQSGE
-557 IIATQEGAGG
+557 IIATKEGAGG
-567 AIFNLYGGHLT
+567 AIFYVYGGHLT

-585 GNDHMAIVYNNQ
+585 GNDNMGIIYNQ

-616 IDNQGT
+616 IDNMGT

-647 SGGSFITSDDYESFR
+647 SGGSFIASDGYQSFR

-667 LDFAAYPTEV
+667 LNLTAYPTEV

-684 NELSFTYWGET
+684 NELNFTYWGET

-712 CNNQVVDTLNSIDI
+712 HDNQVVDTLNSIDI
-726 YYFGS
+726 YYFGT
-731 GVTTDVE
+731 GVTADVE
-738 HTSIASP
+738 HTSTASP
-745 TPDSQK
+745 TPGSQK
-751 ILRDGQIYIY
+751 ILRDGQLIILRDGKEY
-761 QNGEIYTI
+761 NV
-769 MGQKVPELK
+769 MGQEL

>member
-44 LYVDGV
+44 IYVDGV
-50 ELEITPASL
+50 ELEITTASL

-72 ILKSNIESIYWLDV
+72 ILNSNIESIYWLDV

-101 LNDKD
+101 LNDRV
-106 IRVTSTLSIY
+106 ITVTSTLSIY

-122 TGKIGSDRRVI
+122 TGKISSDRNVI

-139 DGSLFN
+139 DGCLFN

-155 ATSWTLDASWGS
+155 ATNWTLDASWGS

-185 LDQPT
+185 LSQPT

-205 PHCIGSLAVDM
+205 PHCSGWLAVDM

-251 QDAQAAARYTIDV
+251 QDAQEAARYTIDV
-264 VCESYY
+264 VCESYS

-280 PTTGEKSIYI
+280 PTTGEKCIYI
-290 TTQQFTQQPTLENG
+290 TTNQFTQQPTLENG

-316 QWYEVEQITLT
+316 QWYEVEHIILT
-327 DTNTKSLSEEKVYVD
+327 DTNTKSPSEEAVYVD

-355 YRVTA
+355 YNVKA

-367 TTQDI
+367 TTADI
-372 ELVMIETGED
+372 ELLVIDTGED
-382 LIELRQDKK
+382 YIELRQNMK
-391 SSVMS
+391 SSIMS

-404 VWVPIISPDT
+404 VWLPIIIPDT
-414 ATVDLQFTIIK
+414 TTVDLQFTIIK
-425 ETLLPSET
+425 ETLLPDET
-433 GNRLQQATH
+433 GNTLQQATH

-455 AYVSDFYQYQAEA
+455 AYVSDFYQYKDEA
-468 LWGTSADALTE
+468 LWGISADALTE
-479 GGTLAEAIIA
+479 SGTLAEAIMA

-494 AAYVQLQRDIVGAG
+494 AAYVQLQRDILGAG

-518 LDLNGYTVI
+518 LDLNGYTV
-527 TAEGYLFTIMNVEGD
+527 TAAEAYLFTILNVEGD

-557 IIATQEGAGG
+557 IIATKEGSTG
-567 AIFNLYGGHLT
+567 AIFSVYGHLT

-585 GNDHMAIVYNNQ
+585 GNDHMGIVFNQ

-610 TRKSYT
+610 TEKNYT
-616 IDNQGT
+616 IDNQST

-632 SNKQVL
+632 SDKQVL
-638 QLYDGSATI
+638 QLSDGSATI
-647 SGGSFITSDDYESFR
+647 SGGSFIASDNYESFR

-667 LDFAAYPTEV
+667 LDLAAYPTEV

-684 NELSFTYWGET
+684 NELNFTYWGETT

-712 CNNQVVDTLNSIDI
+712 HNNQVVDTLNPIDI
-726 YYFGS
+726 YYFGT
-731 GVTTDVE
+731 GVTTDVA
-738 HTSIASP
+738 HTSTASP
-745 TPDSQK
+745 TPGSQK
-751 ILRDGQIYIY
+751 VLRDGQLIILRDGKEY
-761 QNGEIYTI
+761 NV
-769 MGQKVPELK
+769 MGQEL

>member
-32 SDAKVLTTVDGS
+32 SDAKVLTAVDGS
-44 LYVDGV
+44 IYVDGV
-50 ELEITPASL
+50 ALEITPASL
-59 GSSLH
+59 GSTLH
-64 QTIPVGKY
+64 QTILGGKY
-72 ILKSNIESIYWLDV
+72 ILNSNIESIYWLGVDK
-86 NEGEVMINLNGYTWN
+86 GEVMINLNGYTWN
-101 LNDKD
+101 LNDRE
-106 IRVTSTLSIY
+106 IRVESTLSIY
-116 DTSANE
+116 DTSADQ
-122 TGKIGSDRRVI
+122 TGKICSDRNVI
-133 YLDDPE
+133 YLGNPE

-155 ATSWTLDASWGS
+155 ATNWTLDASWGS

-174 IKGNGPGVYYY
+174 LKGNGPGVYYY
-185 LDQPT
+185 LNQPN

-205 PHCIGSLAVDM
+205 PHCRGELSVGM

-238 VNTPGKMTIIRGI
+238 INTSGKMTIIRGI
-251 QDAQAAARYTIDV
+251 QDAQAAARYTIEV
-264 VCESYY
+264 VCDSYY

-290 TTQQFTQQPTLENG
+290 TTHQFTQQPTLENG

-316 QWYEVEQITLT
+316 QWYEVEQIILT
-327 DTNTKSLSEEKVYVD
+327 DTNTRSLSEEKVYVD

-372 ELVMIETGED
+372 ELLVIDTGED
-382 LIELRQDKK
+382 YIELRQDKK

-404 VWVPIISPDT
+404 VWVPIMRPDT
-414 ATVDLQFTIIK
+414 ATVDLQFSIIK
-425 ETLLPSET
+425 ESLLPYET

-468 LWGTSADALTE
+468 QWGTSADALTE
-479 GGTLAEAIIA
+479 GGTLKEAIMA

-494 AAYVQLQRDIVGAG
+494 ATYVQLQRDIVVVENL
-508 YMQVLRNDVT
+508 QVFGNSVT

-527 TAEGYLFTIMNVEGD
+527 VAEAYLFTILNREGD
-542 VHMTVIDSSPAQSGE
+542 VHMTIIDSSPAQSGE
-557 IIATQEGAGG
+557 IIATKEGAGG
-567 AIFNLYGGHLT
+567 AIFYVYGGHLT

-585 GNDHMAIVYNNQ
+585 GNDNMGIIYNQ

-616 IDNQGT
+616 IDNMGT

-647 SGGSFITSDDYESFR
+647 SGGSFIASDGYESFR

-677 EEGTTPL
+677 EESTTPL
-684 NELSFTYWGET
+684 NELNFTYWGETT

-712 CNNQVVDTLNSIDI
+712 RNDQVVDTLNPLYI
-726 YYFGS
+726 YYFGT
-731 GVTTDVE
+731 GVTADVE
-738 HTSIASP
+738 HTSTASP
-745 TPDSQK
+745 TPGSQK
-751 ILRDGQIYIY
+751 ILRDGQLIILRDGKEY
-761 QNGEIYTI
+761 NV
-769 MGQKVPELK
+769 MGQEL

>member
-1 MKKNLTTILFAL
+1 MKKNVTTILFAL

-32 SDAKVLTTVDGS
+32 SDAKVLTAVDGS

-50 ELEITPASL
+50 ALEITPASL

-64 QTIPVGKY
+64 QIIPVGKY
-72 ILKSNIESIYWLDV
+72 ILHSNIESIYWLDV

-101 LNDKD
+101 LNDRD

-139 DGSLFN
+139 DGSLFY

-316 QWYEVEQITLT
+316 QWYEVEQILLT

-425 ETLLPSET
+425 ETLLPDET

-447 CKATVGEK
+447 CKATVGERS
-455 AYVSDFYQYQAEA
+455 YVSDFYQYQREA

-479 GGTLAEAIIA
+479 GGTLAEAIMA
-489 VRTDG
+489 VRSDG
-494 AAYVQLQRDIVGAG
+494 ANYVQLQRDIVGAG

-527 TAEGYLFTIMNVEGD
+527 PAEAYLFDILNVEGD

-557 IIATQEGAGG
+557 IIANKEDAGG
-567 AIFNLYGGHLT
+567 AIFCVYGGHLT

-585 GNDHMAIVYNNQ
+585 GTDNMAIIFNQ
-597 SDGTVSINGGYLR
+597 SDGTVAINGGYLR
-610 TRKSYT
+610 TRKNYT
-616 IDNQGT
+616 IDNKGT

-712 CNNQVVDTLNSIDI
+712 CNDQVVDTLNSIDI
-726 YYFGS
+726 YYFGT

-738 HTSIASP
+738 HTSTASP
-745 TPDSQK
+745 TPGSQK
-751 ILRDGQIYIY
+751 ILRDGQLIILRDGIEYS
-761 QNGEIYTI
+761 I
-769 MGQKVPELK
+769 MGSPLTQ

>member
-1 MKKNLTTILFAL
+1 MKKILTTILFAL

-32 SDAKVLTTVDGS
+32 SDTKVLTAVDGS
-44 LYVDGV
+44 IYVDGV

-59 GSSLH
+59 GSTLH
-64 QTIPVGKY
+64 QTILGGKY
-72 ILKSNIESIYWLDV
+72 ILNSNIESIYWLGVDK
-86 NEGEVMINLNGYTWN
+86 GEVMINLNGYTWN
-101 LNDKD
+101 LNDRE
-106 IRVTSTLSIY
+106 IRVESTLSIY
-116 DTSANE
+116 DTSADQ
-122 TGKIGSDRRVI
+122 TGKICSDRNVI
-133 YLDDPE
+133 YLGNPE

-155 ATSWTLDASWGS
+155 ATNWTLDASWGS

-174 IKGNGPGVYYY
+174 LKGNGPGVYYY

-205 PHCIGSLAVDM
+205 PHCRGELSVGM

-238 VNTPGKMTIIRGI
+238 INTLGKMTIIRGI

-316 QWYEVEQITLT
+316 QWYEVEQIILT

-367 TTQDI
+367 TPQDI
-372 ELVMIETGED
+372 ELVMIETGEGV
-382 LIELRQDKK
+382 IEFRQDKK

-404 VWVPIISPDT
+404 VWVPIMRPDT
-414 ATVDLQFTIIK
+414 ATVDLQFSIIK
-425 ETLLPSET
+425 ESLLPYET

-455 AYVSDFYQYQAEA
+455 AYVSDFYQYQGEV

-479 GGTLAEAIIA
+479 GGTLKEAIMA

-494 AAYVQLQRDIVGAG
+494 ATYVQLQRDIVVVENL
-508 YMQVLRNDVT
+508 QVFGNSVT

-527 TAEGYLFTIMNVEGD
+527 VAEAYLFTILNREGD

-567 AIFNLYGGHLT
+567 AIFYVFGGHLT

-585 GNDHMAIVYNNQ
+585 GNDNMGIIYNQ
-597 SDGTVSINGGYLR
+597 IDGTVSINGGYLR

-616 IDNQGT
+616 IDNMGT

-647 SGGSFITSDDYESFR
+647 LGGSFIASDGYESFR

-684 NELSFTYWGET
+684 NELNFTYWGEM

-712 CNNQVVDTLNSIDI
+712 HNNQVVDTLNQLDI
-726 YYFGS
+726 YYFGT
-731 GVTTDVE
+731 GVTADVE
-738 HTSIASP
+738 HTSTASP
-745 TPDSQK
+745 TPGSQK
-751 ILRDGQIYIY
+751 ILRDGQLIILRDGKEY
-761 QNGEIYTI
+761 NV
-769 MGQKVPELK
+769 MGQEL

>member
-72 ILKSNIESIYWLDV
+72 ILTSNIESIYWLDV
-86 NEGEVMINLNGYTWN
+86 KEGEVMINLNGYTWN
-101 LNDKD
+101 LNERE
-106 IRVTSTLSIY
+106 IRVESTLSIY
-116 DTSANE
+116 DTSADQ
-122 TGKIGSDRRVI
+122 TGKICSDRNVI
-133 YLDDPE
+133 YLDNPE

-155 ATSWTLDASWGS
+155 ATNWTLDASWGS

-185 LDQPT
+185 LSQPT
-190 VIKLIGTVIDNGAGQ
+190 VIKLIGTVIDNGDGQ
-205 PHCIGSLAVDM
+205 PHCSGWLAVDM

-251 QDAQAAARYTIDV
+251 QDEEAAARYTIEV
-264 VCESYY
+264 VCDSYS

-316 QWYEVEQITLT
+316 QWYEVEQILLT

-342 GYWKAQRGASLFE
+342 GYWKAQRGASLFA
-355 YRVTA
+355 YNVKA

-367 TTQDI
+367 TTADI
-372 ELVMIETGED
+372 ELLVIDTGED
-382 LIELRQDKK
+382 YIELRQDKK

-404 VWVPIISPDT
+404 VGVPIISPDT
-414 ATVDLQFTIIK
+414 TTVDLQFTIIK

-433 GNRLQQATH
+433 GNTLQQATH

-494 AAYVQLQRDIVGAG
+494 AAYVQLQRDIVGAEAL
-508 YMQVLRNDVT
+508 QVLRNDVT
-518 LDLNGYTVI
+518 LDLNGYTVN
-527 TAEGYLFTIMNVEGD
+527 TSAPYLFTIMNVEGD
-542 VHMTVIDSSPAQSGE
+542 IHMTVIDSSPAQSGE
-557 IIATQEGAGG
+557 IIATKEGGGG
-567 AIFNLYGGHLT
+567 AIFSVYGGHLT

-585 GNDHMAIVYNNQ
+585 GNDHMAIVFNNQ

-647 SGGSFITSDDYESFR
+647 SGGSFITSNDYESFR

-684 NELSFTYWGET
+684 NELNFTYWGET

-726 YYFGS
+726 YYFGT

-738 HTSIASP
+738 HTSTASP
-745 TPDSQK
+745 TPGSQK

>member
-72 ILKSNIESIYWLDV
+72 ILHSNIESIYWIEV
-86 NEGEVMINLNGYTWN
+86 IEGEVMINLNGYTWN
-101 LNDKD
+101 LNDRE
-106 IRVTSTLSIY
+106 IRVESTLSIY

-122 TGKIGSDRRVI
+122 TGKIGSDRNVI
-133 YLDDPE
+133 YLGNPE
-139 DGSLFN
+139 DGSQFN

-155 ATSWTLDASWGS
+155 ATNWTLDASWGS

-174 IKGNGPGVYYY
+174 LKGNGPGVYYF
-185 LDQPT
+185 LSQPT
-190 VIKLIGTVIDNGAGQ
+190 VIKVIGTVIDNGAGQ
-205 PHCIGSLAVDM
+205 PHCRGELAVDM
-216 PAAAIVDVSEYEGDS
+216 PAATIVDVSEYEGDS

-264 VCESYY
+264 VCDSYS

-290 TTQQFTQQPTLENG
+290 TTHQFTQQPTLENG
-304 GTVAFNNPAATL
+304 GTVVFNNPAATL
-316 QWYEVEQITLT
+316 QWYEVEQTILT
-327 DTNTKSLSEEKVYVD
+327 DTNTTPPSENVYVD

-367 TTQDI
+367 TKQDI
-372 ELVMIETGED
+372 ERVMIDTGED

-391 SSVMS
+391 SSIRS

-404 VWVPIISPDT
+404 IWVPMIRPDT
-414 ATVDLQFTIIK
+414 TTVDLQFSIIK
-425 ETLLPSET
+425 ETLLPDET

-455 AYVSDFYQYQAEA
+455 AYVSDFYQYQREA

-479 GGTLAEAIIA
+479 GGTLAEAIMA
-489 VRTDG
+489 VRSDG
-494 AAYVQLQRDIVGAG
+494 ANYVQLQRDIVGAG

-527 TAEGYLFTIMNVEGD
+527 AAEAYLFDILNVEGD

-557 IIATQEGAGG
+557 IIATKEGAGG
-567 AIFNLYGGHLT
+567 AIFNVYGGHLT

-585 GNDHMAIVYNNQ
+585 GNDNMAIIFNQ

-610 TRKSYT
+610 TRINYT

-647 SGGSFITSDDYESFR
+647 LGGSFIASDDYESFR
-662 YYQGV
+662 YYQGA

-684 NELSFTYWGET
+684 NELNFTYWGET

-712 CNNQVVDTLNSIDI
+712 CNNQVVNTLNSIYI
-726 YYFGS
+726 YYFGT

-738 HTSIASP
+738 HTSTASP
-745 TPDSQK
+745 TPGSQK

>member
-1 MKKNLTTILFAL
+1 MKKNVTTILFAL
-13 VAMMMP
+13 VAMIMP
-19 IGAWATAYETPDF
+19 ISAWATAYETPDF

-72 ILKSNIESIYWLDV
+72 ILHSNIESIYWLDV

-101 LNDKD
+101 LNDRD

-316 QWYEVEQITLT
+316 QWYEVEQILLT

-342 GYWKAQRGASLFE
+342 GYWKAQRGASLFA
-355 YRVTA
+355 YNVKA

-367 TTQDI
+367 TTADI

-382 LIELRQDKK
+382 LIELRQKMK

-425 ETLLPSET
+425 ETLLPDET

-447 CKATVGEK
+447 CKATVGERS
-455 AYVSDFYQYQAEA
+455 YVSDFYQYQREA

-479 GGTLAEAIIA
+479 GGTLAEAIMA
-489 VRTDG
+489 VRSDG
-494 AAYVQLQRDIVGAG
+494 ANYVQLQRDIVGAG

-527 TAEGYLFTIMNVEGD
+527 PAEAYLFDILNVEGD

-557 IIATQEGAGG
+557 IIANKEDAGG
-567 AIFNLYGGHLT
+567 AIFCVYGGHLT

-585 GNDHMAIVYNNQ
+585 GTDNMAIIFNQ
-597 SDGTVSINGGYLR
+597 SDGTVAINGGYLQ
-610 TRKSYT
+610 TRKNYT
-616 IDNQGT
+616 IDNKGT

-647 SGGSFITSDDYESFR
+647 SGGSFITSDNYESFR

-667 LDFAAYPTEV
+667 LDFTAYPTEV
-677 EEGTTPL
+677 EEGTTPI
-684 NELSFTYWGET
+684 NELNFTYWGET

-712 CNNQVVDTLNSIDI
+712 HDNQVVDTLNSIDI
-726 YYFGS
+726 YYFGT
-731 GVTTDVE
+731 GVSTDVE
-738 HTSIASP
+738 HTSTASP
-745 TPDSQK
+745 TPGSQK
-751 ILRDGQIYIY
+751 VLRDGQLIILRDGIEYS
-761 QNGEIYTI
+761 I
-769 MGQKVPELK
+769 MGTPLTQ

>member
-50 ELEITPASL
+50 ALEITPASL

-64 QTIPVGKY
+64 QIIPVGKY
-72 ILKSNIESIYWLDV
+72 ILHSNIESIYWLDV

-101 LNDKD
+101 LNDRV
-106 IRVTSTLSIY
+106 ITVTSTLSIY

-205 PHCIGSLAVDM
+205 PHCSGWLAVNM

-316 QWYEVEQITLT
+316 QWYEVEQIILT
-327 DTNTKSLSEEKVYVD
+327 DTNTKSLSEEEVYVD
-342 GYWKAQRGASLFE
+342 GYWKAQRGAWLFE

-382 LIELRQDKK
+382 LIELRQKMK

-425 ETLLPSET
+425 ETLLPDET

-447 CKATVGEK
+447 CKATVGERS
-455 AYVSDFYQYQAEA
+455 YVSDFYQYQREA

-479 GGTLAEAIIA
+479 GGTLKEALKE
-489 VRTDG
+489 VRADRAT
-494 AAYVQLQRDIVGAG
+494 YVQLQRDIVVAEVL
-508 YMQVLRNDVT
+508 QVLGNNVT
-518 LDLNGYTVI
+518 FDLNGYTVN
-527 TAEGYLFTIMNVEGD
+527 TSAPYLFSLYDSDGD
-542 VHMTVIDSSPAQSGE
+542 IHMTVIDSSPAQSGE
-557 IIATQEGAGG
+557 IIATKEGAGG
-567 AIFNLYGGHLT
+567 AIFNVYGGQLT
-578 IENGSFV
+578 IESGSYV
-585 GNDHMAIVYNNQ
+585 GNDYMGIIYNE

-610 TRKSYT
+610 TGQNYT
-616 IDNQGT
+616 ISNQSS
-622 LQISGGVFES
+622 LLISGGIFES
-632 SNKQVL
+632 SGNYPL
-638 QLYDGSATI
+638 QLYSGSATI
-647 SGGSFITSDDYESFR
+647 SGGTIIAPDDYESFR
-662 YYQGV
+662 YNQGT
-667 LDFAAYPTEV
+667 LNFAAYPTEV

-684 NELSFTYWGET
+684 NELNFTYWGET

-731 GVTTDVE
+731 GVTTDVD
-738 HTSIASP
+738 HTSTASP
-745 TPDSQK
+745 TPGSQK

>member
-32 SDAKVLTTVDGS
+32 SDAKVLTAVDGS
-44 LYVDGV
+44 IYVDGV

-72 ILKSNIESIYWLDV
+72 ILHSNIESIYWIDV

-101 LNDKD
+101 LNDRE
-106 IRVTSTLSIY
+106 IRVESTLSIY

-122 TGKIGSDRRVI
+122 TGKIGSDRNVI
-133 YLDDPE
+133 YLGNPE
-139 DGSLFN
+139 EGSLFN

-174 IKGNGPGVYYY
+174 LKGNGPGVYYY
-185 LDQPT
+185 LDQPN
-190 VIKLIGTVIDNGAGQ
+190 VIKVIGTVINSGAGQ
-205 PHCIGSLAVDM
+205 PHCSGWLSVDM

-251 QDAQAAARYTIDV
+251 QDEEAAARYTIEV
-264 VCESYY
+264 VCDSYS

-280 PTTGEKSIYI
+280 PTTGEKYIYI
-290 TTQQFTQQPTLENG
+290 TTHQFTQQPTLENG

-316 QWYEVEQITLT
+316 QWYEVEQIILT

-479 GGTLAEAIIA
+479 GGTLKEALKE
-489 VRTDG
+489 VRADRAT
-494 AAYVQLQRDIVGAG
+494 YVQLQRDIVVAEAL
-508 YMQVLRNDVT
+508 QVLGNNVT
-518 LDLNGYTVI
+518 LDLNGYTVS
-527 TAEGYLFTIMNVEGD
+527 TPKAYLFYLYDSEGD
-542 VHMTVIDSSPAQSGE
+542 LHMTVIDSSPAQSGE
-557 IIATQEGAGG
+557 IIATKEGAGG
-567 AIFNLYGGHLT
+567 AIFKVYGGHLT

-585 GNDHMAIVYNNQ
+585 GNDYIRIIDNQIDGIV
-597 SDGTVSINGGYLR
+597 SVNGGYLW
-610 TRKSYT
+610 TDKNFT
-616 IDNQGT
+616 IDNSGT

-632 SNKQVL
+632 SDTQVL
-638 QLYDGSATI
+638 QLYEGSATI
-647 SGGSFITSDDYESFR
+647 LGGSFIASDDYESFR

-726 YYFGS
+726 YYFGT

-738 HTSIASP
+738 HTSTASP
-745 TPDSQK
+745 TPGSQK

-769 MGQKVPELK
+769 IGQKVPELK

>member
-50 ELEITPASL
+50 ALEITPASL

-72 ILKSNIESIYWLDV
+72 ILHSNIESIYWLDV

-101 LNDKD
+101 LNDRD

-190 VIKLIGTVIDNGAGQ
+190 VIKVIGTVINSGDGQ
-205 PHCIGSLAVDM
+205 PHCSGWLAVDM

-231 LNVYIDV
+231 LNVYIEV

-251 QDAQAAARYTIDV
+251 QDAQEAARYTIDV
-264 VCESYY
+264 VCDSYS

-316 QWYEVEQITLT
+316 QWYEVEQIILT
-327 DTNTKSLSEEKVYVD
+327 DTNTKSLSEEEVYVD

-391 SSVMS
+391 SSIMS

-425 ETLLPSET
+425 ETLLPDET

-447 CKATVGEK
+447 CKATVGERS
-455 AYVSDFYQYQAEA
+455 YVSDFYQYQREA

-479 GGTLAEAIIA
+479 GGTLAEAIMA
-489 VRTDG
+489 VRSDG
-494 AAYVQLQRDIVGAG
+494 ANYVQLQRDIVGAG

-527 TAEGYLFTIMNVEGD
+527 PAEAYLFDILNVEGD

-557 IIATQEGAGG
+557 IIANKEDAGG
-567 AIFNLYGGHLT
+567 AIFCVYGGHLT

-585 GNDHMAIVYNNQ
+585 GTDNMAIIFNQ
-597 SDGTVSINGGYLR
+597 SDGTVAINGGYLR
-610 TRKSYT
+610 TRKNYT
-616 IDNQGT
+616 IDNKGT

-647 SGGSFITSDDYESFR
+647 LGGSFITSDNYESFR

-667 LDFAAYPTEV
+667 LNFAAYPTEV

-684 NELSFTYWGET
+684 NELNFTYWGET

-738 HTSIASP
+738 HTSTASP
-745 TPDSQK
+745 TPGSQK

>member
-50 ELEITPASL
+50 ALEITPASL

-72 ILKSNIESIYWLDV
+72 ILTSNIESIYWLDV

-101 LNDKD
+101 LNDRD

-145 LYSGTLESRG
+145 LYCGTLESRG

-174 IKGNGPGVYYY
+174 IKGNGLGVYYY

-316 QWYEVEQITLT
+316 QWYEVEQIILT
-327 DTNTKSLSEEKVYVD
+327 DTNTKSLSEEEVYVD

-382 LIELRQDKK
+382 LIELRQKMK

-425 ETLLPSET
+425 ETLLPDET

-447 CKATVGEK
+447 CKATVGERS
-455 AYVSDFYQYQAEA
+455 YVSDFYQYQREA

-479 GGTLAEAIIA
+479 GGTLAEAIMA

-527 TAEGYLFTIMNVEGD
+527 PAEAYLFDILNVEGD

-557 IIATQEGAGG
+557 IIANKEDAGG
-567 AIFNLYGGHLT
+567 AIFCVYGGHLT

-585 GNDHMAIVYNNQ
+585 GTDNMAIIFNQ
-597 SDGTVSINGGYLR
+597 SDGTVAINGGYLR
-610 TRKSYT
+610 TRKNYT
-616 IDNQGT
+616 IDNKGT

-647 SGGSFITSDDYESFR
+647 SGGTIIAPDDYESFR
-662 YYQGV
+662 YNQGT
-667 LDFAAYPTEV
+667 LNFAAYPTEV

-684 NELSFTYWGET
+684 NELNFTYWGET

-731 GVTTDVE
+731 GVTTDVD
-738 HTSIASP
+738 HTSTASP
-745 TPDSQK
+745 TPGSQK

>member
-1 MKKNLTTILFAL
+1 MKKNVTTFLFAL

-72 ILKSNIESIYWLDV
+72 ILHSNIESIYWLDV

-101 LNDKD
+101 LNDRD
-106 IRVTSTLSIY
+106 IRITSTLSIY

-139 DGSLFN
+139 DGSQFN

-155 ATSWTLDASWGS
+155 ATNWTLDASWGS

-190 VIKLIGTVIDNGAGQ
+190 VIKVIGTVIDNGAGQ

-251 QDAQAAARYTIDV
+251 QDEEAAARYTIDV

-290 TTQQFTQQPTLENG
+290 TTNQFTQQPTLENG
-304 GTVAFNNPAATL
+304 GTVVFNNPAATL

-327 DTNTKSLSEEKVYVD
+327 DTNTTPLSEEKMYVD
-342 GYWKAQRGASLFE
+342 GDWKAQRGASLFK

-391 SSVMS
+391 SSIMS

-414 ATVDLQFTIIK
+414 TTVDLQFTIIK
-425 ETLLPSET
+425 ETLLPDET
-433 GNRLQQATH
+433 GNTLQQATH

-447 CKATVGEK
+447 CKATVGERS
-455 AYVSDFYQYQAEA
+455 YVSDIYQYQREA

-479 GGTLAEAIIA
+479 GGTLAEAITA

-527 TAEGYLFTIMNVEGD
+527 AAEAYLFDILNVEGD

-557 IIATQEGAGG
+557 IIATKEGAGG
-567 AIFNLYGGHLT
+567 AIFNVYGGHLT

-585 GNDHMAIVYNNQ
+585 GNDNMAIIFNQ
-597 SDGTVSINGGYLR
+597 SDGTVAINGGYLR
-610 TRKSYT
+610 TEKNYT
-616 IDNQGT
+616 INNQGS
-622 LQISGGVFES
+622 LSISGGIFES
-632 SNKQVL
+632 SGNYPL
-638 QLYDGSATI
+638 QLYSGSATI
-647 SGGSFITSDDYESFR
+647 SGGTIIAPDDYESFR

-684 NELSFTYWGET
+684 NELNFTYWGET

-712 CNNQVVDTLNSIDI
+712 CNDQVVDTLNSIDL
-726 YYFGS
+726 YYFGT

-751 ILRDGQIYIY
+751 VLRDGQLIILRDGIEYS
-761 QNGEIYTI
+761 I
-769 MGQKVPELK
+769 MGTPLTQ

>member
-32 SDAKVLTTVDGS
+32 SDAKVLTAVDGS
-44 LYVDGV
+44 IYVDGV
-50 ELEITPASL
+50 ALEITTASL
-59 GSSLH
+59 GSTLH
-64 QTIPVGKY
+64 QTILGGKY
-72 ILKSNIESIYWLDV
+72 ILNSNIESIYWLGVDK
-86 NEGEVMINLNGYTWN
+86 GEVMINLNGYTWN
-101 LNDKD
+101 LNDRE
-106 IRVTSTLSIY
+106 IRVESTLSIY
-116 DTSANE
+116 DTSADQ
-122 TGKIGSDRRVI
+122 TGKICSDRNVI
-133 YLDDPE
+133 YLGNPE
-139 DGSLFN
+139 NGSLFN

-155 ATSWTLDASWGS
+155 ATNWTLDASWGS

-174 IKGNGPGVYYY
+174 LKGNGPGVYYY
-185 LDQPT
+185 LNQPN

-205 PHCIGSLAVDM
+205 PHCRGELSVGM

-238 VNTPGKMTIIRGI
+238 INTPGKMTIIRGI
-251 QDAQAAARYTIDV
+251 QDEEAAARYTIEV
-264 VCESYY
+264 VCDSYY
-270 DLFCEKEEYD
+270 DIFCEKEEYD
-280 PTTGEKSIYI
+280 PTTGEKCIYI
-290 TTQQFTQQPTLENG
+290 TTHQFTQQPTLENG

-316 QWYEVEQITLT
+316 QWYEVQQMILT
-327 DTNTKSLSEEKVYVD
+327 DTNTTPLSENVYVD
-342 GYWKAQRGASLFE
+342 GCWKAQEDASLFE

-360 GDILLVT
+360 GDILRVT
-367 TTQDI
+367 TMADI
-372 ELVMIETGED
+372 EVVMIETGEGV
-382 LIELRQDKK
+382 IELRQDKK

-404 VWVPIISPDT
+404 VWVPIIRPDT
-414 ATVDLQFTIIK
+414 TTVDLQFSIIK
-425 ETLLPSET
+425 ETLLPFEA
-433 GNRLQQATH
+433 GNRLQHATH

-455 AYVSDFYQYQAEA
+455 AYVSDFYQYQREV

-479 GGTLAEAIIA
+479 GGTLKEALMA

-494 AAYVQLQRDIVGAG
+494 ATYVQLQRDIVVAEDLW
-508 YMQVLRNDVT
+508 VLGNDVT

-527 TAEGYLFTIMNVEGD
+527 ADEAYLFYLYDSEGD
-542 VHMTVIDSSPAQSGE
+542 IHMTVIDSSPAQSGE

-567 AIFNLYGGHLT
+567 AIFSVYGGHLT

-585 GNDHMAIVYNNQ
+585 GNDYMGIIYNQ
-597 SDGTVSINGGYLR
+597 IDGTVSINGGYLR

-684 NELSFTYWGET
+684 NELNFTYWGET

-712 CNNQVVDTLNSIDI
+712 CNNQVVDTLNSIDL
-726 YYFGS
+726 YYFGT
-731 GVTTDVE
+731 GVSTDVE
-738 HTSIASP
+738 HTSTASP
-745 TPDSQK
+745 TPGSQK
-751 ILRDGQIYIY
+751 ILRDGQLIILRDGKEY
-761 QNGEIYTI
+761 NV
-769 MGQKVPELK
+769 MGQEF

>member
-1 MKKNLTTILFAL
+1 MKKNVTTILFAL

-32 SDAKVLTTVDGS
+32 SDAKVLTAVDGS

-50 ELEITPASL
+50 ALEITPASL

-64 QTIPVGKY
+64 QIIPVGKY
-72 ILKSNIESIYWLDV
+72 ILHSNIESIYWLDV

-101 LNDKD
+101 LNDRD

-116 DTSANE
+116 DRSANE

-139 DGSLFN
+139 DGSLFY

-280 PTTGEKSIYI
+280 PTTGEKCIYI

-316 QWYEVEQITLT
+316 QWYEVEQILLT
-327 DTNTKSLSEEKVYVD
+327 DTNAKSLSEEKVYVD

-382 LIELRQDKK
+382 LIELRQKMK

-425 ETLLPSET
+425 ETLLPDET

-447 CKATVGEK
+447 CKATVGERS
-455 AYVSDFYQYQAEA
+455 YVSDFYQYQREA

-479 GGTLAEAIIA
+479 GGTLAEAIMA
-489 VRTDG
+489 VRSDG
-494 AAYVQLQRDIVGAG
+494 ANYVQLQRDIVGAG

-527 TAEGYLFTIMNVEGD
+527 PAEAYLFDILNVEGD

-557 IIATQEGAGG
+557 IIANKEDAGG
-567 AIFNLYGGHLT
+567 AIFCVYGGHLT

-585 GNDHMAIVYNNQ
+585 GTDNMAIIFNQ

-647 SGGSFITSDDYESFR
+647 LGGSFITSDNYESFR

-738 HTSIASP
+738 HTSTASP
-745 TPDSQK
+745 TPGSQK
-751 ILRDGQIYIY
+751 ILRDGQLIILRDGIEYS
-761 QNGEIYTI
+761 I
-769 MGQKVPELK
+769 MGSPLTQ